1 MDKKLSYHWV
11 FNVCDVSKVGMINF
25 PQFQAGINS
34 FVEVSPALLEKLF
47 DLMDLNKIGMI
58 DFDMFITVLK
68 SEAASQIPKSVLKME
83 DSFIWQ
89 EEVVN
94 KIKAWVKRS
103 KVTAIEAFRS
113 FDQDFD
119 GLISMDDMT
128 KALIQLIKYRKEE
141 ISPER
146 LDRLFRVLSFFKSD

>member
-1 MDKKLSYHWV
+1 
-11 FNVCDVSKVGMINF
+11 
-25 PQFQAGINS
+25 
-34 FVEVSPALLEKLF
+34 
-47 DLMDLNKIGMI
+47 MDLNKIGMI
-58 DFDMFITVLK
+58 DFDMFVKVLK
-68 SEAASQIPKSVLKME
+68 SEAANQIPKSVLKME

-113 FDQDFD
+113 FDMDFD
-119 GLISMDDMT
+119 GLISKDDMT
-128 KALIQLIKYRKEE
+128 KPLIQLLKYRMEE

-146 LDRLFRVLSFFKSD
+146 LDRLFRVLSFFKSEMIQPSDLQRFLEDINPFEGSATGETAKVFH